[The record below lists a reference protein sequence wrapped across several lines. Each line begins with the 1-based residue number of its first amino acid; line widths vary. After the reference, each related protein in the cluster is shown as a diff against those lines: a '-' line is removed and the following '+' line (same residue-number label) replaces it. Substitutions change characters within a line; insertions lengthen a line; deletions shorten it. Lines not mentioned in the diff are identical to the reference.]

1 MAESTSKVFTV
12 TAEAAATIGG
22 TRKRRKRATAKTETM
37 KVGKDQHG
45 GTSPGTTLQVEA
57 NKPPG
62 GGSIPPA
69 DFQKSTEVALAKT
82 TTESSPAPV
91 AKQGGGSQ
99 PPKVAQQGGATKAV
113 KVILEKKKKGTR
125 VVLAPTKVKKL
136 NPTLPATPVKTRK
149 VAKKIRMSLNG
160 FGKRVTRANTIKH
173 ESKKQTIE
181 QIKKTLVEAKLIKA
195 ESKAPEDVLRQ
206 MYADYMTLK
215 NRAL

>member
-1 MAESTSKVFTV
+1 MGDSTTKTFTV
-12 TAEAAATIGG
+12 TAEAAAAIGG
-22 TRKRRKRATAKTETM
+22 TRKRKRRTTAKTETL
-37 KVGKDQHG
+37 KIGKEVQQG
-45 GTSPGTTLQVEA
+45 GTSPGTTLQIES
-57 NKPPG
+57 NKVTSVVDPP
-62 GGSIPPA
+62 PTN
-69 DFQKSTEVALAKT
+69 FQKSTDVALAKT

-91 AKQGGGSQ
+91 ISAKA
-99 PPKVAQQGGATKAV
+99 PLQGGAKPV
-113 KVILEKKKKGTR
+113 KVILEKKKKGTK
-125 VVLAPTKVKKL
+125 VVLAPTKVRKL
-136 NPTLPATPVKTRK
+136 NPVSPSAPVKTRK

-195 ESKAPEDVLRQ
+195 DSKAPEGVLRT